1 MEQERIGVGQY
12 LINALKQSAQV
23 FKSPKKL
30 LPTVVIGVIWLIIG
44 ILSAIWQPFPMPMQV
59 LSFLSY
65 AEGGLFGGVLGAI
78 GGIIGKVVVAVFIN
92 SLVLPLFEKKPPFV
106 GVAGGVKGMFTSM
119 SKDSATGV
127 SPLLNGIGLAL
138 LLYTF
143 MNINQR
149 WQNSMVGVVAL
160 VMLLQNIGSK
170 GGFFFGLLCSIANSL
185 SKGAV
190 PNQISIIRFLTGMSL
205 GFALAVGLTFTGLH
219 WCFWLALL
227 FLVAGIVLS
236 IVLPQR
242 QKSAMIDA
250 GTPPPPPSNYH

>member
-106 GVAGGVKGMFTSM
+106 ISY
-119 SKDSATGV
+119 
-127 SPLLNGIGLAL
+127 AL
-138 LLYTF
+138 
-143 MNINQR
+143 
-149 WQNSMVGVVAL
+149 S
-160 VMLLQNIGSK
+160 
-170 GGFFFGLLCSIANSL
+170 
-185 SKGAV
+185 
-190 PNQISIIRFLTGMSL
+190 
-205 GFALAVGLTFTGLH
+205 
-219 WCFWLALL
+219 
-227 FLVAGIVLS
+227 
-236 IVLPQR
+236 
-242 QKSAMIDA
+242 
-250 GTPPPPPSNYH
+250 